1 MSRKTL
7 IALGSNEFSV
17 WGDATDTVLKAT
29 LRVAEL
35 AVSVP
40 DCSPFYTTPA
50 FPAGSGPA
58 YVNAVMAIDT
68 DQNPQE
74 LLAALHL
81 IEAEA
86 GRVRKTRWG
95 QRTLDLDLI
104 AVGDCVLPNAE
115 GYLHWRDLPLDAQM
129 SQAPTELVL
138 PHPRMQD
145 RTFVMVPLCDVA
157 PDWVHPVTGLSARAI
172 CAALPAQDR
181 ADVVPIA
188 P

>member
-17 WGDATDTVLKAT
+17 WGNARDTVLKAT
-29 LRVAEL
+29 IRVAEL
-35 AVSVP
+35 ASSGP
-40 DCSPFYTTPA
+40 DCSSLYTTPA

-58 YVNAVMAIDT
+58 YVNAVMAIAT

-74 LLAALHL
+74 LLVALHR
-81 IEAEA
+81 IETEA

-104 AVGDCVLPNAE
+104 AVGDCVLPDAE
-115 GYLHWRDLPLDAQM
+115 GYMYWRDLPLDAQM
-129 SQAPTELVL
+129 SQAPTQLVL

-145 RTFVMVPLCDVA
+145 RAFVMVPLCDVA
-157 PDWVHPVTGLSARAI
+157 PDWVHPVTGLTARAI

-181 ADVVPIA
+181 AEVVQIA
-188 P
+188 L